1 MQAFA
6 LQKCIEDMGYEAGY
20 LEYHPHT
27 KLPFSKY
34 ILNRLNRI
42 LRSLLGYRQRRR
54 KTKSFVDNY
63 LNIESETFGAAGV
76 DSKVDAER
84 IDCDYY
90 SYLKKGKPEF
100 LGEYMSQYSWAEMTC
115 GLLLDS

>member
-1 MQAFA
+1 MNSRMKKIAIVSFFKSENYGALLQAFA

-27 KLPFSKY
+27 KLPFFKY

-63 LNIESETFGAAGV
+63 YIFH
-76 DSKVDAER
+76 SKIFDK
-84 IDCDYY
+84 I
-90 SYLKKGKPEF
+90 S
-100 LGEYMSQYSWAEMTC
+100 
-115 GLLLDS
+115 

>member
-1 MQAFA
+1 MA
-6 LQKCIEDMGYEAGY
+6 LKEVNAE
-20 LEYHPHT
+20 
-27 KLPFSKY
+27 S
-34 ILNRLNRI
+34 ILV
-42 LRSLLGYRQRRR
+42 
-54 KTKSFVDNY
+54 KTSTTY
-63 LNIESETFGAAGV
+63 A
-76 DSKVDAER
+76 VDAER